1 MTIAGDVA
9 VTTRATCHEKRK
21 QIKHEKIRPSAAST
35 AIDKLSVVS
44 PFKALMCSVSTFVSM
59 LGALVF

>member
-9 VTTRATCHEKRK
+9 VTTRATCQEKRK
-21 QIKHEKIRPSAAST
+21 QSKQEKNRPSAAST
-35 AIDKLSVVS
+35 AIDRLSVVK
-44 PFKALMCSVSTFVSM
+44 PFKALMCSVSTFVSK